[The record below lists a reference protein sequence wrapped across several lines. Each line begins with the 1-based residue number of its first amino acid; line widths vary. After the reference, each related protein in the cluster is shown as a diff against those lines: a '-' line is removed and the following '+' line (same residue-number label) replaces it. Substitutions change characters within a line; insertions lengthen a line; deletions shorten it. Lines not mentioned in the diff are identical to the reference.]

1 MRYKT
6 EWTVIP
12 LEEQENEILS
22 LSKNGVDAWDNPEYF
37 QQPTR
42 WESRWKRLF
51 RKIKSLFIKKKMG
64 RSL

>member
-22 LSKNGVDAWDNPEYF
+22 LSKNGVDAWDNPGYF
-37 QQPTR
+37 QPTR

-51 RKIKSLFIKKKMG
+51 RIKSLFIKKKMG